1 MWVAIH
7 LYKNI
12 LFYTMLIGAVTRL
25 ISAGMLAMMGKINLP
40 VELVVLSLAIA
51 FFGFVL
57 VVKRQV
63 FSIKLSEVVAYHVAA
78 DLSAMASMVA
88 LHFYAVDISLIET
101 LITGS
106 VLSVLVSAA
115 LLFLTFRRK
124 RYITIRQRREEQ
136 GEAAPSKTVS
146 VPAKQ

>member
-40 VELVVLSLAIA
+40 VELVILSLAIA
-51 FFGFVL
+51 FFGFV
-57 VVKRQV
+57 
-63 FSIKLSEVVAYHVAA
+63 VVAYHVAA
-78 DLSAMASMVA
+78 DLAAIISMVV
-88 LHFYAVDISLIET
+88 LHFYVVDISLIET

>member
-40 VELVVLSLAIA
+40 VELVILSLAIA

-63 FSIKLSEVVAYHVAA
+63 FSIKLSEVVAYHVAG
-78 DLSAMASMVA
+78 
-88 LHFYAVDISLIET
+88 
-101 LITGS
+101 GS
-106 VLSVLVSAA
+106 GCHYLDGRAA
-115 LLFLTFRRK
+115 LLCGGHLADRDAHHRLGA
-124 RYITIRQRREEQ
+124 QRS
-136 GEAAPSKTVS
+136 G
-146 VPAKQ
+146 

>member
-40 VELVVLSLAIA
+40 VELVILSLAIA

-63 FSIKLSEVVAYHVAA
+63 FSIKLSEVVAYQ
-78 DLSAMASMVA
+78 
-88 LHFYAVDISLIET
+88 HFYVVDISLIET

>member
-12 LFYTMLIGAVTRL
+12 LFYTMLIGGVTRL

-40 VELVVLSLAIA
+40 VELVILSLAIA

-78 DLSAMASMVA
+78 DLAAIISMVV
-88 LHFYAVDISLIET
+88 LHFYVVDISLIET

>member
-1 MWVAIH
+1 M
-7 LYKNI
+7 YKNI

-40 VELVVLSLAIA
+40 VELVIL
-51 FFGFVL
+51 
-57 VVKRQV
+57 
-63 FSIKLSEVVAYHVAA
+63 
-78 DLSAMASMVA
+78 
-88 LHFYAVDISLIET
+88 SLIET

>member
-1 MWVAIH
+1 M
-7 LYKNI
+7 
-12 LFYTMLIGAVTRL
+12 
-25 ISAGMLAMMGKINLP
+25 
-40 VELVVLSLAIA
+40 
-51 FFGFVL
+51 L

-78 DLSAMASMVA
+78 DLSAIISMVV
-88 LHFYAVDISLIET
+88 LHFYVVDISLIET

>member
-25 ISAGMLAMMGKINLP
+25 ISAGMLAMMGKMNLP
-40 VELVVLSLAIA
+40 VAIA

-78 DLSAMASMVA
+78 DLAAIISMVV
-88 LHFYAVDISLIET
+88 LHFYVVDISLIET

>member
-25 ISAGMLAMMGKINLP
+25 VSAGMLAMMGKINLP
-40 VELVVLSLAIA
+40 VELVILSLAIA

-78 DLSAMASMVA
+78 DLSAIISMVV
-88 LHFYAVDISLIET
+88 LHFYVVDISLIET

-115 LLFLTFRRK
+115 LLFLTFRK
-124 RYITIRQRREEQ
+124 ITIRQRREEQ

>member
-1 MWVAIH
+1 MAKKDRTGNRKPREQRKQFKVPE
-7 LYKNI
+7 LGY
-12 LFYTMLIGAVTRL
+12 YLIVTDTEATERCYFTGL
-25 ISAGMLAMMGKINLP
+25 H
-40 VELVVLSLAIA
+40 
-51 FFGFVL
+51 
-57 VVKRQV
+57 VKRQV

-78 DLSAMASMVA
+78 DLAAIISMVV
-88 LHFYAVDISLIET
+88 LHFYVVDISLIET

>member
-1 MWVAIH
+1 
-7 LYKNI
+7 
-12 LFYTMLIGAVTRL
+12 
-25 ISAGMLAMMGKINLP
+25 MGKINLP
-40 VELVVLSLAIA
+40 VELVILSLAIA